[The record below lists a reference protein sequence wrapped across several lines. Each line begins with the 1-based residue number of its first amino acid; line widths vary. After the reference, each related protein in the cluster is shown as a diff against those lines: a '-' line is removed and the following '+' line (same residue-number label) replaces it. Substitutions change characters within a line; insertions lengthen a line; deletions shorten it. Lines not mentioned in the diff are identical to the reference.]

1 VGPEALGAE
10 GLLGLL
16 QGAFAVALAVSLP
29 FLIVGAL
36 VGVVVSLLQSVTQ
49 VQDATVAHLAKLVA
63 LAAYFMVAAP
73 WAAREVSHFALR
85 ALGGE

>member
-1 VGPEALGAE
+1 MI
-10 GLLGLL
+10 GLL
-16 QGAFAVALAVSLP
+16 QGGLAVALAISLP
-29 FLIVGAL
+29 LLLVGAA

-49 VQDATVAHLAKLVA
+49 IQDPTVAHLAKLVA
-63 LAAYFMVAAP
+63 LSAYFLAAGP